1 MKILGNKKKGEILI
15 KGPQVMQGYWKNPE
29 TTNKVLD
36 KNGWL
41 KTGDYGYLDK
51 HGYLYILDRVKDII
65 IVSGFNVCAS
75 EVEDIILEIKVYQI
89 KIVGR

>member
-41 KTGDYGYLDK
+41 KT
-51 HGYLYILDRVKDII
+51 
-65 IVSGFNVCAS
+65 
-75 EVEDIILEIKVYQI
+75 
-89 KIVGR
+89 